1 MGFPRPEFR
10 SSPVDEIA
18 LIFAFTYCISVV
30 HIISCIYQQAD
41 DILYP
46 LSYDVIDL
54 EYLIQI
60 YLPLD
65 LAFSLCSCSQS
76 GTVYDT

>member
-1 MGFPRPEFR
+1 MLYILFHAYINR
-10 SSPVDEIA
+10 
-18 LIFAFTYCISVV
+18 LN
-30 HIISCIYQQAD
+30 

-65 LAFSLCSCSQS
+65 LAFSLYSCSQS